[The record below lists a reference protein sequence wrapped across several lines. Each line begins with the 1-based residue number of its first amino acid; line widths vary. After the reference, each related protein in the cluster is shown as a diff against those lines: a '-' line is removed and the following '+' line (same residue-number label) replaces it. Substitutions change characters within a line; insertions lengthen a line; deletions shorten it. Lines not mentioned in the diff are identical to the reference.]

1 MQSQKS
7 QNMVN
12 DKVIGFI
19 LAFASLI
26 GIGAEIYYALIVPLG
41 STDQALAFTQTAV
54 YWALA
59 IPVLV
64 MTLGVLAIMAWIG
77 FTLIVTPPPEVWDVD
92 ELEKIE
98 VQEPAS

>member
-1 MQSQKS
+1 MS
-7 QNMVN
+7 N
-12 DKVIGFI
+12 DKIIGFI
-19 LAFASLI
+19 LTLVSIALI
-26 GIGAEIYYALIVPLG
+26 VAEIYFGVVIPLT
-41 STDQALAFTQTAV
+41 STDPNLVFTQTTV

-64 MTLGVLAIMAWIG
+64 MTIGVLAITAWIG

-98 VQEPAS
+98 VSEPAS

>member
-1 MQSQKS
+1 
-7 QNMVN
+7 MVN

-19 LAFASLI
+19 LAFASLV
-26 GIGAEIYYALIVPLG
+26 GIGAELYFGLIVPLR
-41 STDQALAFTQTAV
+41 STDSTLAFTQTAV
-54 YWALA
+54 YWAIA
-59 IPVLV
+59 IPVMV
-64 MTLGVLAIMAWIG
+64 MTFGVLAIAAWIG